1 MKEFFKKFYKK
12 YSAWIITLLIGV
24 IIFLVAYFNY
34 QLDKKQRIIEKIEFI
49 DSLNQSNKIFYES
62 TIDELKKKNERLY
75 DSLGIARDKI
85 DYLVQF
91 TANNQYNTGKVIIKE
106 KHDTIYKDSIKDAQ
120 TFEYCNVNPN
130 DTMQYKLQIN
140 STEEPYW
147 YSLDIRT
154 SSQYTII
161 NKDYGDG
168 INHVTIGG
176 NNGNSDITDVTVFK
190 KKRKTFWDRFAAGP
204 SVTAGYDIVNKNFGI
219 MAGGSITFDLTN

>member
-1 MKEFFKKFYKK
+1 MGTVFTKKC
-12 YSAWIITLLIGV
+12 L
-24 IIFLVAYFNY
+24 IIFSILIAIIIGLVIFTHYTMEKTN
-34 QLDKKQRIIEKIEFI
+34 KKIAEIEFM
-49 DSLNQSNKIFYES
+49 DSLNQSNKIFYET

-75 DSLGIARDKI
+75 DSLGIAKDKI

-106 KHDTIYKDSIKDAQ
+106 KHDTIYKDNIKDAQ

-154 SSQYTII
+154 SSKYTIV

-176 NNGNSDITDVTVFK
+176 DNGNSDITDVTVFK
-190 KKRKTFWDRFAAGP
+190 KKKKTFWDRFAAGP
-204 SVTAGYDIVNKNFGI
+204 SVTAGYDVINKNFGI
-219 MAGGSITFDLTN
+219 MAGGSVTFDLTN